1 MTGSVTTA
9 CVVTREAEGR
19 VWRAFVLSLLV
30 HGFVVAGFWA
40 RPASQPRLERS
51 ELLFE
56 LREAAQPVV
65 LPAPPPPPEE
75 PPPKPEEPVA
85 PPPPPPPKPE
95 PEPVKPPPPKEPPV
109 ARKVVKP
116 APIVRRAEPVPAEST
131 DVAPL
136 PMSAPPVVPA
146 PTASAPVEPVYR
158 AMDLGAAL
166 AGNPRPDYPR
176 SARRLGQE
184 GLVMVRVE
192 VSADGRAERVALQ
205 QSSGFEALDQAA
217 LDAVARWRFVAAR
230 RAGVPVAATVTVPI
244 RFVLRE
250 G

>member
-1 MTGSVTTA
+1 MINSTTA
-9 CVVTREAEGR
+9 AHVGTMAGAGR
-19 VWRAFVLSLLV
+19 VWRAFAFSLVVHGLLV
-30 HGFVVAGFWA
+30 AGLLGM
-40 RPASQPRLERS
+40 PATKPRLERS

-65 LPAPPPPPEE
+65 QPAPPPPEE
-75 PPPKPEEPVA
+75 PPPKPEEPVV

-109 ARKVVKP
+109 PRKVAKP
-116 APIVRRAEPVPAEST
+116 AAVQRPAPAPVEST
-131 DVAPL
+131 EAAPL
-136 PMSAPPVVPA
+136 PVSAPPMVSA
-146 PTASAPVEPVYR
+146 PTTSASVEPVYR
-158 AMDLGAAL
+158 AVDLGATL

-184 GLVMVRVE
+184 GLVLVRVE
-192 VSADGRAERVALQ
+192 VGADGRAEQVALH
-205 QSSGFEALDQAA
+205 QSSGFDLLDRAA
-217 LDAVARWRFVAAR
+217 LEAVARWRFVAAR

-244 RFVLRE
+244 RFMLRE